1 MKLKLVVAS
10 MSVLGLISCPVFAA
24 TTTKHKYQKH
34 QEETSYKGEEEV
46 ANYKGE
52 AFPRLVTCPKVDMY
66 QPLLDLM
73 NQNIYRAKPTV
84 DCDKPIQFAGG
95 INFDYQMAGP
105 LNFGYMGENNNRF
118 AVNDAY
124 LNATGHVNNWV
135 HAFLEVS
142 FSNIRGVPLHDSD
155 FFVVGPDASDTPKP
169 GIYSEAY
176 HTNTLTLQQGY
187 IFVGDL
193 EHFPLFAKLGKQ
205 FVNYGQYVIH
215 PITRTMTQVMTETL
229 QTAAQGSFISGW
241 SGFDFH
247 GSVFAFE
254 NEMGMVD
261 EDDEFILSSN
271 GHRHTNYGAQLGFG
285 KISDQFGFDVGAGW
299 IYDMAGI
306 NDVAYAITRFHN
318 GETGDDG
325 TYEKRV
331 NGFTVYGLLNTG
343 PFSLSGHYATAL
355 QHFDA
360 DDLGFSDDDD
370 DDFDD
375 DGAKPWAFD
384 VTGAYNFNYWGK
396 AQNLYVGYQQSGDA
410 VNLLLPETRWT
421 AGYGI
426 DVLKNTNLTI
436 EYSHDSD
443 YDDDDGGT
451 GEDSNR
457 VAVRMAV
464 KFG

>member
-24 TTTKHKYQKH
+24 TSAQHKYQKS
-34 QEETSYKGEEEV
+34 QVENYKGEEEV

-52 AFPRLVTCPKVDMY
+52 AFPRPCPKVDMY

-73 NQNIYRAKPTV
+73 GQNIYRAKPTV

-95 INFDYQMAGP
+95 INFDYQMVGP
-105 LNFGYMGENNNRF
+105 LNVGYMGENNNRF
-118 AVNDAY
+118 ALNDAY
-124 LNATGHVNNWV
+124 LNATGHVNSWV
-135 HAFLEVS
+135 HAFLEIS
-142 FSNIRGVPLHDSD
+142 YSTINALPLNGTITS
-155 FFVVGPDASDTPKP
+155 GPDAFDKPKP

-176 HTNTLTLQQGY
+176 DLDTLTLQQGY

-193 EHFPLFAKLGKQ
+193 ERFPLFAKLGKQ

-215 PITRTMTQVMTETL
+215 PITRSMTQVMTETL

-241 SGFDFH
+241 NGFDFH
-247 GSVFAFE
+247 GSIFAFE
-254 NEMGMVD
+254 NTMGQVD
-261 EDDEFILSSN
+261 DDDALIIGAD
-271 GHRHTNYGAQLGFG
+271 GHQHTNYGGQIGFG
-285 KISDQFGFDVGAGW
+285 RLNDQFGFDVGVGY
-299 IYDMAGI
+299 IYDMVGV
-306 NDVAYAITRFHN
+306 NDVAYAVTMFRN
-318 GETGDDG
+318 GEVGDDG

-331 NGFTVYGLLNTG
+331 NGLTVYGLLNTG
-343 PFSLSGHYATAL
+343 PFSLSGHYVTAL
-355 QHFDA
+355 QHFDSL
-360 DDLGFSDDDD
+360 DLGSSDDDS
-370 DDFDD
+370 DD

-410 VNLLLPETRWT
+410 VNLLLPESRWT

-426 DVLKNTNLTI
+426 DVMKNTNLTI

-443 YDDDDGGT
+443 YDEDDGGT

-457 VAVRMAV
+457 VAIRLGV

>member
-24 TTTKHKYQKH
+24 TSTKHKYQKH

-52 AFPRLVTCPKVDMY
+52 AFPHLVTCPKVDMY
-66 QPLLDLM
+66 QPILDLM

-95 INFDYQMAGP
+95 INFDYQMVGP
-105 LNFGYMGENNNRF
+105 LNVGYMGENNNRF

-142 FSNIRGVPLHDSD
+142 YSNINAFPLNGFDETS
-155 FFVVGPDASDTPKP
+155 GPNAFEKPKP

-176 HTNTLTLQQGY
+176 DTDTLTLQQGY

-193 EHFPLFAKLGKQ
+193 ERFPLFAKLGKQ

-215 PITRTMTQVMTETL
+215 PITRSMTQVMTETL
-229 QTAAQGSFISGW
+229 QTAAQGSFISSW

-254 NEMGMVD
+254 NTMGMLD
-261 EDDEFILSSN
+261 EDEVGDVNDN
-271 GHRHTNYGAQLGFG
+271 GHQHTNYGAQLGFG
-285 KISDQFGFDVGAGW
+285 KISDQFGFDVGIGW
-299 IYDMAGI
+299 IYDMVGV
-306 NDVAYAITRFHN
+306 NDVAYAVSMFHN
-318 GETGDDG
+318 GTPDDDG

-331 NGFTVYGLLNTG
+331 NGLTVYGLFNTG

-370 DDFDD
+370 DDN
-375 DGAKPWAFD
+375 DGAKPWSFD

-410 VNLLLPETRWT
+410 VNLLLPESRWT

-426 DVLKNTNLTI
+426 DVWKNTNLTI

-443 YDDDDGGT
+443 YSEGDGGT

-457 VAVRMAV
+457 VAIRMGV